1 MMEQRSEMLKVI
13 RRGSKTGLE
22 VSSSKYILFC
32 KYICK
37 FNLIM
42 GVNATFVLWWSVLF
56 MKESEV
62 ASNFHKSLANFI
74 TKYQI
79 HLTIDKS
86 QTQ

>member
-1 MMEQRSEMLKVI
+1 
-13 RRGSKTGLE
+13 
-22 VSSSKYILFC
+22 
-32 KYICK
+32 
-37 FNLIM
+37 M